1 MRGNSAVP
9 WKCAATEVI
18 SMSEYEFTL
27 ILSEDL
33 SDFDDNVIDALF
45 EAGCDDATIA
55 QRYGRIHVTFSRESR
70 TLADAVMSAIRDV
83 RKSRVCRGVLRVD
96 ASNLVT
102 QAEIARRLGRT
113 RQSVGQ
119 YISGERGPGGFPP
132 PACNVVEGQPLWQWC
147 EVTHWLA
154 RHNLIAPAQDHEAQ
168 ELAAINTILELEYL
182 RQVAPEMTQRI
193 LTGMGAS
200 GPLPRPP
207 APQIA

>member
-1 MRGNSAVP
+1 
-9 WKCAATEVI
+9 
-18 SMSEYEFTL
+18 MSEYEFTL

-33 SDFDDNVIDALF
+33 SDFDDSVIDALY

-70 TLADAVMSAIRDV
+70 TLADAIVSAIRDV

-119 YISGERGPGGFPP
+119 YISGERGPGAFPP
-132 PACNVVEGQPLWQWC
+132 PACNVVDGQPLWQWC
-147 EVTHWLA
+147 EVTRWLA
-154 RHNLIAPAQDHEAQ
+154 RHNLIGSAQDHEAQ
-168 ELAAINTILELEYL
+168 ELAAINAILELENL
-182 RQVAPEMTQRI
+182 RGVAPEMTQRI
-193 LTGMGAS
+193 LASLGAS
-200 GPLPRPP
+200 GLLPTPP
-207 APQIA
+207 KPQIA